1 MKTKILI
8 FVIGLSFLS
17 VGKADDHGEALPT
30 DMSMIETDSG
40 TFMSSELTIANEFPF
55 SDAVLAGNT
64 LYLSG
69 MVGTN
74 EGGEL
79 VKGGIEEE
87 THSIFRQ
94 LKSH

>member
-30 DMSMIETDSG
+30 DMGMIETDSG

-55 SDAVLAGNT
+55 SDAVLAGT
-64 LYLSG
+64 PFTYLAWSG
-69 MVGTN
+69 LTRV
-74 EGGEL
+74 E
-79 VKGGIEEE
+79 
-87 THSIFRQ
+87 S
-94 LKSH
+94 